1 MSTPP
6 EPELTREEK
15 ETAPDEVEQYRMPLL
30 DHLRELRTRMMRM
43 AAALAVGL
51 GISLLFTDEI
61 LAFIRAPLEM
71 SMAANG
77 IEGGLSINNSPFEAV
92 SVWIRVALLGAV
104 VLASPVLSYEIWA
117 FVAPGLY
124 KTERRIVVP
133 LAMSSVLL
141 FLLGAGFCYYVIF
154 PFAFPWLLGLIDADV
169 NLSIE
174 GYLSSVLKVAIAFG
188 VCFQLPVAV
197 FFMARVGLVDHKD
210 LMAGFRYAL
219 VAIFIIAAVLTPP
232 DPLTQTLLA
241 IPLTVLYVV
250 SIVVARV
257 FSTKV
262 RV

>member
-1 MSTPP
+1 VSEAQDPAP
-6 EPELTREEK
+6 
-15 ETAPDEVEQYRMPLL
+15 PDEVEQHRMPLL
-30 DHLRELRTRMMRM
+30 EHLRELRTRMMR
-43 AAALAVGL
+43 AAAAMAIAM

-61 LAFIRAPLEM
+61 LAFIRAPLEQ
-71 SMAANG
+71 SMAASG

-92 SVWIRVALLGAV
+92 SVWIRVALLGAI

-133 LAMSSVLL
+133 LAFSSVFL
-141 FLLGAGFCYYVIF
+141 FLLGGGFCYYVIF
-154 PFAFPWLLGLIDADV
+154 PFAFPWLLSLIDADV

-174 GYLSSVLKVAIAFG
+174 GYLSAVLKVAVAFG

-197 FFMARVGLVDHKD
+197 FFLARVGLIDHKD
-210 LMAGFRYAL
+210 MLAGFRYAL
-219 VAIFIIAAVLTPP
+219 VAIFVIAAVLTPP

-241 IPLTVLYVV
+241 IPLTILYVI
-250 SIVVARV
+250 SIVVARL

-262 RV
+262 RA